1 MDYCSWFEGL
11 NANALN
17 GTQNTEFKKTEFL
30 KFKMFEQ
37 FYENM
42 IYKNKNH
49 IIWWQALGKSKQKKS
64 RSSSGSSSKNIN
76 QQNLNV
82 VQLDYKRSSPYPK
95 VPITRVETWVLTSE
109 EIFASP
115 KSATWAKG
123 KKRKGNISSP

>member
-1 MDYCSWFEGL
+1 MTAYLAIIKPARWKVSENHKTPQFKMDYCSWFKGL

-49 IIWWQALGKSKQKKS
+49 IIWWQALEQA
-64 RSSSGSSSKNIN
+64 
-76 QQNLNV
+76 
-82 VQLDYKRSSPYPK
+82 
-95 VPITRVETWVLTSE
+95 E
-109 EIFASP
+109 EIKVVIWFIFEKYQP
-115 KSATWAKG
+115 TKFECYAT
-123 KKRKGNISSP
+123 RL